1 MGKPLLF
8 LTSPSPTSFKAFPT
22 AALMFNRILMD
33 IVQVYQ
39 SPSSPANQ
47 IVPYGKATFSKT
59 VHNNKGDLNKES
71 SVSRKKAIL
80 LKMMRKAKQV
90 AEENW
95 DAVYSNAPVVKETMW
110 DDKRMVARMG
120 KWEGHLRKLVFILSN
135 LKGKHRILEA
145 SQKTEVFEPT
155 MVNFLLGLA
164 TYHWEKKRQ
173 ANEGQKQLNSVAE
186 CFTPAAISKF
196 ARVVR

>member
-1 MGKPLLF
+1 
-8 LTSPSPTSFKAFPT
+8 
-22 AALMFNRILMD
+22 MD

-90 AEENW
+90 AEKNW
-95 DAVYSNAPVVKETMW
+95 DAVYSNAPVVKETRL
-110 DDKRMVARMG
+110 DDKRMLARMG
-120 KWEGHLRKLVFILSN
+120 KRGGHLRRLVFILSN
-135 LKGKHRILEA
+135 LKGKQRILEA
-145 SQKTEVFEPT
+145 SQMTEILEPT
-155 MVNFLLGLA
+155 VVNLILGMA
-164 TYHWEKKRQ
+164 TLHWEKKRQ
-173 ANEGQKQLNSVAE
+173 ANEGQKQLNSSVAE
-186 CFTPAAISKF
+186 CFTPAAISRF